1 MKMRRKRMLFPVLAM
16 FFFGLF
22 ACPVQAQEEND
33 WSKIYEEQL
42 ISSGADELFEQ
53 LPQDTQAL
61 LKKLGINDLSQ
72 QIELTDPQT
81 VLSALTDLI
90 SDRAGSPLASASLLL
105 GTLLL
110 LALFSSAQ
118 EGLRT
123 TESMKMIFG
132 AVAALAVSVSLLVP
146 LWQTVQRVQAAAESA
161 CVFSLSF
168 APVYAA
174 VMTAQGNTLSAASYQ
189 TVMLV
194 AAQGISLLIG
204 SVIVPLLTVS
214 LSLGAAGAINPG
226 LRIGEA
232 GSLLNKTAVW
242 LLAIGMTV
250 FVGLLSLQTFVG
262 ASADTV
268 GGRALRFSV
277 ASFIPVVGGSL
288 SEALYTVRG
297 CLSVLR
303 GSLGGFGIL
312 CTALIVLPMLIECV
326 VWSFCLFFCRSIS
339 ELFSLS
345 TIASVSG
352 IAQSVVKTMIG
363 VLSANALLMIVSL
376 TTLLLAGGG

>member
-1 MKMRRKRMLFPVLAM
+1 MRGKQIFLPLLVMLFC
-16 FFFGLF
+16 GLL
-22 ACPVQAQEEND
+22 ACPVRAQEEED

-42 ISSGADELFEQ
+42 VSSGADELYEQ
-53 LPQDTQAL
+53 LPQDTKAL
-61 LKKLGINDLSQ
+61 LQTLGITGLSE
-72 QIELTDPQT
+72 QIELVDPQT
-81 VLSALTDLI
+81 VLSALADLV
-90 SDRAGSPLASASLLL
+90 SQRAGTPLSSASLLL

-110 LALFSSAQ
+110 LALVSSAQ

-123 TESMKMIFG
+123 TESMNMIFG

-146 LWQTVQRVQAAAESA
+146 LWQTVQRVQAAAQSA
-161 CVFSLSF
+161 SVFSLSF

-189 TVMLV
+189 AVML
-194 AAQGISLLIG
+194 AASQGVSLLI
-204 SVIVPLLTVS
+204 SSAILPLLTVS
-214 LSLGAAGAINPG
+214 LSLGAAGALNPG

-232 GSLLNKTAVW
+232 GALLNKIAVW

-262 ASADTV
+262 ASADSV
-268 GGRALRFSV
+268 GGRVLRFSV
-277 ASFIPVVGGSL
+277 ASLIPVVGGSL

-312 CTALIVLPMLIECV
+312 CTALIVLPTLIECV
-326 VWSFCLFFCRSIS
+326 VWSVCLFLCKSIS

-345 TIASVSG
+345 AVSSVSG

-376 TTLLLAGGG
+376 TALLLAGGG

>member
-1 MKMRRKRMLFPVLAM
+1 MRGKQIFLPLLVILFC
-16 FFFGLF
+16 GLL
-22 ACPVQAQEEND
+22 ACPVRAQEEED

-42 ISSGADELFEQ
+42 VSSGADELYEQ
-53 LPQDTQAL
+53 LPQDTKAL
-61 LKKLGINDLSQ
+61 LQTFGITGLSE
-72 QIELTDPQT
+72 QIELVDPQT
-81 VLSALTDLI
+81 VLSALADLV
-90 SDRAGSPLASASLLL
+90 SQRAGTPLSSASLLL

-110 LALFSSAQ
+110 LALVSSAQ
-118 EGLRT
+118 EGLST

-146 LWQTVQRVQAAAESA
+146 LWQTVQRVQAAAQSA
-161 CVFSLSF
+161 SVFSLSF

-189 TVMLV
+189 AVML
-194 AAQGISLLIG
+194 AASQGVSLLI
-204 SVIVPLLTVS
+204 SSAILPLLTVS
-214 LSLGAAGAINPG
+214 LSLGAAGALNPG

-232 GSLLNKTAVW
+232 GALLNKIAVW

-262 ASADTV
+262 ASADSV

-277 ASFIPVVGGSL
+277 ASLIPVVGGSL

-312 CTALIVLPMLIECV
+312 CTALIVLPTLIECAI
-326 VWSFCLFFCRSIS
+326 WSVCLFLCKSIS

-345 TIASVSG
+345 AVSSVSG

-376 TTLLLAGGG
+376 TALLLAGGG

>member
-1 MKMRRKRMLFPVLAM
+1 MRGKQIFLPLLVMLFC
-16 FFFGLF
+16 GLL
-22 ACPVQAQEEND
+22 ACPVRAQEEED

-42 ISSGADELFEQ
+42 VSSGADELYEQ
-53 LPQDTQAL
+53 LPQDTKAL
-61 LKKLGINDLSQ
+61 LQTLGITGLSE
-72 QIELTDPQT
+72 QIELVDPQT
-81 VLSALTDLI
+81 VLSALADLV
-90 SDRAGSPLASASLLL
+90 SQRAGTPLSSASLLL

-110 LALFSSAQ
+110 LALVSSAQ

-123 TESMKMIFG
+123 TESMNMIFG

-146 LWQTVQRVQAAAESA
+146 LWQTVQRVQAAAQSA
-161 CVFSLSF
+161 SVFSLSF

-189 TVMLV
+189 AVML
-194 AAQGISLLIG
+194 AASQGVSLLI
-204 SVIVPLLTVS
+204 SSAILPLLTVS
-214 LSLGAAGAINPG
+214 LSLGAAGALNPG

-232 GSLLNKTAVW
+232 GALLNKIAVW

-262 ASADTV
+262 ASADSV

-277 ASFIPVVGGSL
+277 ASLIPVVGGSL

-303 GSLGGFGIL
+303 GSLGGFGVL
-312 CTALIVLPMLIECV
+312 CTALIVLPTLIECV
-326 VWSFCLFFCRSIS
+326 VWSACLFLCKSIS

-345 TIASVSG
+345 AVSSVSG

-376 TTLLLAGGG
+376 TALLLAGGG